1 MRGAVFAD
9 EGSLWRRAE
18 IAWADWLSPQG
29 YSVFMASDHHS
40 NAPGTSAPMLRV
52 GGQWRRVPDVMTNR
66 AGVTEYWEVKSR
78 ARADVDELTGQR
90 EHWMSYDA
98 FRDYVLVAQ
107 SGTRVWVVLYE
118 APTALAPGRWLRID
132 VGLLR
137 DLGRRG
143 VKYGRGGKLIDAWI
157 WPVDKMLVVSGP
169 PVTDIESVG
178 LLPNEGEQEPLP
190 EADLQIME
198 RRSRRPAS
206 HAVENENQRRA
217 AALLDDSTDSGL
229 DVLSRTLGLPRRPN
243 YSVLCVNPG
252 QGILEDLL
260 GILEYG
266 IRLFVV
272 TDTLTAP
279 SSVRM
284 RAFAEAR
291 LLEWATAPGPLDT
304 TRWVIDGQVDA
315 ADDAEINAALGAAD
329 DVGGFN
335 VRQYRIVHE
344 HPDIDVMVMAGAG
357 TGKTETMAE
366 RFVFLLATSGLIE
379 LEEGSSPHALRA
391 DEIALVTFTR
401 DAAAQMRE
409 RLARTLML
417 RQRLASR
424 CALPALAWLMQLSGA
439 PISTI
444 HSFAKRL
451 AQWGGPRVG
460 LSPAFSVSNR
470 TMEFGTLLER
480 ELSEPLRE
488 LFLARHGSQVPAA
501 YEWETHVKAVWDQL
515 TNTGIDLFGL
525 TAGVADSE
533 VDWGRVGST
542 GSTSMDEVVA
552 TYTRDVI
559 QGLASSF
566 RNDCIRDQAIPTGQL
581 VPLAIASLRTGGQP
595 PAVFPRFLFVDEF
608 QDTDRLQMELILGV
622 RDRSGSRLFIVGDA
636 KQGVYRF
643 RGAAGDAFQLFRT
656 MYDTRGSGH
665 RVEHTLTRNF
675 RSGQKLLDSL
685 HPFFESWASEG
696 LLTYEPSDRLL
707 PQLGV
712 TDDSDPVQVRSVV
725 KSRTVAEAAQQVATW
740 RRDHPNSSIG
750 ILCRRNHQAVE
761 IQREIREVHGL
772 PCEIRV
778 GGSFFASPAVRELRV
793 LLEAVSNPADDAALL
808 ELCETRWAPGLL
820 SAGSPDPGL
829 TPAWNGDALSVHDWS
844 SRLSTLAQTSNVMRN
859 DLEPVRARVRALRER
874 LNKVPTIAWIV
885 DCTRMFVP
893 EGTVRTGVAD
903 DETER
908 TRYGRCLDQ
917 LVTRLDAEFQDS
929 PATLDRVLSW
939 LRLQI
944 ATNRSEDEENPTDS
958 ESANGAIVSLTVHKA
973 KGLEFDFVLIPH
985 LATSFAPPRT
995 QATIVAVLD
1004 GDGKGKLPRLAWRWR
1019 SFGGEYS
1026 NVSDQGLWR
1035 REHAAT
1041 VREEARLLYVAMTR
1055 AEKHLT
1061 LFMPRQHTGAS
1072 VETWADLIGMAG
1084 H

>member
-1 MRGAVFAD
+1 MFAD

-78 ARADVDELTGQR
+78 TRADVDELTGQR

-107 SGTRVWVVLYE
+107 GGTRVWVVLYE
-118 APTALAPGRWLRID
+118 VPSGLAPGRWLRID

-143 VKYGRGGKLIDAWI
+143 TKYGRGGRLVDAWT
-157 WPVDKMLVVSGP
+157 WPVDKMQVVNGP
-169 PVTDIESVG
+169 PVTDVESVG

-198 RRSRRPAS
+198 RRSRRPVRDA
-206 HAVENENQRRA
+206 AENENQRRA
-217 AALLDDSTDSGL
+217 AAVLGDSTDSGL
-229 DVLSRTLGLPRRPN
+229 DVLSSTLGLPRRPH
-243 YSVLCVNPG
+243 YSVLCLNPD
-252 QGILEDLL
+252 QSVLDDLL

-291 LLEWATAPGPLDT
+291 MLEWATAPGPLGT
-304 TRWVIDGQVDA
+304 TRWVIDGQVDS
-315 ADDAEINAALGAAD
+315 ADDAEVNAALSAAD
-329 DVGGFN
+329 DVGGLN

-344 HPDIDVMVMAGAG
+344 HPDSDVMVMAGAG

-379 LEEGSSPHALRA
+379 MEEGSSPHALRA
-391 DEIALVTFTR
+391 DEIALITFTR

-451 AQWGGPRVG
+451 AQSGGPRVG
-460 LSPAFSVSNR
+460 LSPAFSVSDR
-470 TMEFGTLLER
+470 TMEFRALLER
-480 ELSEPLRE
+480 ELSLPLGK
-488 LFLARHGSQVPAA
+488 LLLARQGNQIPAA

-515 TNTGIDLFGL
+515 SNNGVDLLGL
-525 TAGVADSE
+525 TDGVADSD

-542 GSTSMDEVVA
+542 ESTSMDEVVA
-552 TYTRDVI
+552 TYTREI
-559 QGLASSF
+559 IHSLASAF
-566 RNDCIRDQAIPTGQL
+566 REDCIRAQAIPTGQL
-581 VPLAIASLRTGGQP
+581 VALAIASLPSTGQS
-595 PAVFPRFLFVDEF
+595 PAASPKYLFVDEF
-608 QDTDRLQMELILGV
+608 QDTDRLQIELILGV
-622 RDRSGSRLFIVGDA
+622 RDRAGSRLFIVGDA

-656 MYDTRGSGH
+656 MYDKRDSGH

-685 HPFFESWASEG
+685 HPFFESWASKN
-696 LLTYEPSDRLL
+696 LLTYEPGDRLL
-707 PQLGV
+707 PQLGA

-725 KSRTVAEAAQQVATW
+725 KSRTVTEAALQVAVW

-750 ILCRRNHQAVE
+750 ILCRRNHQAIE
-761 IQREIREVHGL
+761 IQREIREIHGL

-778 GGSFFASPAVRELRV
+778 GGAFFASPAVRELRV
-793 LLEAVSNPADDAALL
+793 LLEAVANPADDAALL

-820 SAGSPDPGL
+820 GAGSPDPGL
-829 TPAWNGDALSVHDWS
+829 AHAWNGDNVSVHDWS

-859 DLEPVRARVRALRER
+859 DLEPVRLRVRALRER
-874 LNKVPTIAWIV
+874 LDRVPTIAWIV
-885 DCTRMFVP
+885 DCTRMFIP
-893 EGTVRTGVAD
+893 EGAARTTVAD

-908 TRYGRCLDQ
+908 TRYARCLDQ
-917 LVTRLDAEFQDS
+917 LLTRLDAEFQDS

-944 ATNRSEDEENPTDS
+944 ATNRSEDEESPT
-958 ESANGAIVSLTVHKA
+958 ESVSASGAIVSLTVHKA

-985 LATSFAPPRT
+985 LATSFAPSRSR
-995 QATIVAVLD
+995 ATNVAVLD
-1004 GDGKGKLPRLAWRWR
+1004 GGGPGKLPRLAWRWR
-1019 SFGGEYS
+1019 PVGSTYS
-1026 NVSDQGLWR
+1026 NVADQALWR
-1035 REHAAT
+1035 QEHAAT
-1041 VREEARLLYVAMTR
+1041 AREEARLLYVAMTR

-1061 LFMPRQHTGAS
+1061 MFMPPQGPGAR
-1072 VETWADLIGMAG
+1072 VETWADLIGLAG